1 MIKITLIIIVNDCF
15 MLNPGPANPTAL
27 SVFYQNIQGLIT
39 FSSLACDEPSL
50 SINKILELN
59 SYIASNH
66 PDIVVLNE
74 TWLKETVKTRNF
86 FLLMMINVL
95 RVDRSVNKHPR
106 ILQIQKNSDVMG
118 WCLNSNKIH
127 C

>member
-1 MIKITLIIIVNDCF
+1 
-15 MLNPGPANPTAL
+15 MLNPGPVNPNAL

-39 FSSLACDEPSL
+39 FSSLAGDQPSL

-74 TWLKETVKTRNF
+74 TWLKKSVKNPKF
-86 FLLMMINVL
+86 FPDNDYKVFRL
-95 RVDRSVNKHPR
+95 DRSVNTHPQ
-106 ILQIQKNSDVMG
+106 ILPIQKNSDVMG
-118 WCLNSNKIH
+118 VVY
-127 C
+127 